1 MADEYFTC
9 PQSGVVRNLT
19 KERAREQHRSTQIRL
34 AAHSARQHEIARM
47 CARYELESDE
57 FYTAEQKAMRYMR

>member
-1 MADEYFTC
+1 MVDEYFTC

-19 KERAREQHRSTQIRL
+19 KERAHEQHRSKQIKL
-34 AAHSARQHEIARM
+34 AAHGARQHEIARI
-47 CARYELESDE
+47 CARHELESDE